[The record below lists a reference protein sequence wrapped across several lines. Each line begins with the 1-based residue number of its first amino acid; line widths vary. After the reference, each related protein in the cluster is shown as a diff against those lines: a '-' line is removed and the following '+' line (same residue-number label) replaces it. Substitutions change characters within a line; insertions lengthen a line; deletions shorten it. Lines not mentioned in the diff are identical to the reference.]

1 MSACILL
8 SSVMTLKTVEGYE
21 IEIGSDG
28 NTNTVIRSTID
39 GSTLLT
45 VPSDSVLRSDD
56 LVYYWIS
63 WANGYIE
70 VGANRNVLDLVYV
83 FRFPIVFFQTLTI
96 TSPPFKALTN
106 FTLRLERVR

>member
-1 MSACILL
+1 
-8 SSVMTLKTVEGYE
+8 MTLKTVEGYE

-45 VPSDSVLRSDD
+45 VPSDSVLKSDD

-70 VGANRNVLDLVYV
+70 VGANRNVLDLC
-83 FRFPIVFFQTLTI
+83 FSISDSFFPNSYNHLTTI
-96 TSPPFKALTN
+96 QGINELHF
-106 FTLRLERVR
+106 